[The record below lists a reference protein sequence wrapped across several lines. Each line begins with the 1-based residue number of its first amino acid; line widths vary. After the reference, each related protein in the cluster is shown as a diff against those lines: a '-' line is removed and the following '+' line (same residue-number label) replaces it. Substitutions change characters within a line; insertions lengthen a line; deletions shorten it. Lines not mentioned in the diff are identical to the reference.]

1 MKILV
6 TGASGLLGSKVAEL
20 AFSEGYEVYSAYNQ
34 HTTDYGSPVKMDLTD
49 LDACRRIFENVR
61 PEAVVH
67 SAALTNVDLCEVEK
81 ETAWR
86 INVYGTELIA
96 RLCEEFNCFMVFIST
111 DYVFNG
117 EKGLYS
123 EEDQPDPINY
133 YGYTK
138 LKAEEAVRDA
148 LNDYCIVRTSVIFG
162 SKPAAGKIN
171 FALWVLESLKQRR
184 RINVVV
190 DQINSPTLNTNLAE
204 AILEILDGKLSGLYH
219 ISGATPISRYGF
231 ACLLAEEFKLEKEL
245 ILPTT
250 SDKINWVA
258 KRPKNASLNVAKAQR
273 SLKKKPLD
281 IHGAIKMLKKELKNQ
296 EGMYGKDKEAP

>member
-20 AFSEGYEVYSAYNQ
+20 ALNKGYEVYSAYNQ
-34 HTTDYGSPVKMDLTD
+34 HPTHHGSPIKMDLMD
-49 LDACRRIFENVR
+49 LDSFRRVFENIR

-67 SAALTNVDLCEVEK
+67 SAALTNVDLCEIEK
-81 ETAWR
+81 DTAWR
-86 INVYGTELIA
+86 INVYGTEFVA
-96 RLCEEFNCFMVFIST
+96 RLCKEFNCFMVFIST

-117 EKGLYS
+117 ERGLYS

-138 LKAEEAVRDA
+138 LKAEEIVKNI

-162 SKPAAGKIN
+162 SRPAAGKIN
-171 FALWVLESLKQRR
+171 FALWVLKSLKQKKK
-184 RINVVV
+184 IDVVI

-204 AILEILDGKLSGLYH
+204 AIVEILDRKLSGLYH
-219 ISGATPISRYGF
+219 ISGATSISRYDF

-245 ILPTT
+245 IQPTT
-250 SDKINWVA
+250 SDKINWIA

-273 SLKKKPLD
+273 NLKKKPLG
-281 IHGAIKMLKKELKNQ
+281 IHDAIRILKEELKNW
-296 EGMYGKDKEAP
+296 EGMG

>member
-20 AFSEGYEVYSAYNQ
+20 AFSEGHEVYSAFNQ
-34 HTTDYGSPVKMDLTD
+34 HTINYGYPVKMDLTD
-49 LDACRRIFENVR
+49 LDSCRRVFENAR

-96 RLCEEFNCFMVFIST
+96 RLCKEFNCFMVFIST
-111 DYVFNG
+111 DYVFSG

-123 EEDQPDPINY
+123 EVDQPDPINY

-138 LKAEEAVRDA
+138 LKAEEAVRSI
-148 LNDYCIVRTSVIFG
+148 LNGYCIVRTSVIFG

-171 FALWVLESLKQRR
+171 FALWVLESLKQKRK
-184 RINVVV
+184 INVVI
-190 DQINSPTLNTNLAE
+190 DQINSPTLNTSLAE
-204 AILEILDGKLSGLYH
+204 AILEILDRKLMGLYH
-219 ISGATPISRYGF
+219 IAGATPISRYDF
-231 ACLLAEEFKLEKEL
+231 ACLLAEEFKLEREL
-245 ILPTT
+245 IQPTT

-258 KRPKNASLNVAKAQR
+258 KRPKNASLNVAKAT
-273 SLKKKPLD
+273 
-281 IHGAIKMLKKELKNQ
+281 
-296 EGMYGKDKEAP
+296 

>member
-20 AFSEGYEVYSAYNQ
+20 AFSEGHEVYSAFNQ
-34 HTTDYGSPVKMDLTD
+34 HTINYGYPVKMDLTD
-49 LDACRRIFENVR
+49 LDSCRRVFENAR

-96 RLCEEFNCFMVFIST
+96 RLCKEFNCFMVFIST

-138 LKAEEAVRDA
+138 LKAEEAVRSI

-171 FALWVLESLKQRR
+171 FALWVLESLKQKRK
-184 RINVVV
+184 INVVI

-204 AILEILDGKLSGLYH
+204 AILEILDRKLMGLYH
-219 ISGATPISRYGF
+219 IAGATPISRYDF
-231 ACLLAEEFKLEKEL
+231 ACLLAEEFKLEREL
-245 ILPTT
+245 IQPTT

-281 IHGAIKMLKKELKNQ
+281 IRDAIRILREELKNR
-296 EGMYGKDKEAP
+296 EAM

>member
-20 AFSEGYEVYSAYNQ
+20 ALSEGYEVYSAYNQ
-34 HTTDYGSPVKMDLTD
+34 HPIYYGSPIKVDLTD
-49 LDACRRIFENVR
+49 LDSCRRVFENVR

-86 INVYGTELIA
+86 INVHGTELVA
-96 RLCEEFNCFMVFIST
+96 RLCKEFNCFMVFVST

-117 EKGLYS
+117 ERGLYS
-123 EEDQPDPINY
+123 EEDQPDPINH

-138 LKAEEAVRDA
+138 LKAEEVVRST
-148 LNDYCIVRTSVIFG
+148 LNNYCIVRTSVIFG

-171 FALWVLESLKQRR
+171 FALWVLENLKQKRK
-184 RINVVV
+184 INVVV

-204 AILEILDGKLSGLYH
+204 AILEILDSKLSGLYH
-219 ISGATPISRYGF
+219 VSGATPISRYDF
-231 ACLLAEEFKLEKEL
+231 ACLLAEEFRLEKGL
-245 ILPTT
+245 IQPTT

-258 KRPKNASLNVAKAQR
+258 KRPRNASLNVEKAQR

-281 IHGAIKMLKKELKNQ
+281 IHDAIKMLGEELKSQ
-296 EGMYGKDKEAP
+296 EGVEWGR

>member
-34 HTTDYGSPVKMDLTD
+34 HTINYGSPVRMDLTD
-49 LDACRRIFENVR
+49 LDFCRRVFENVR

-96 RLCEEFNCFMVFIST
+96 RLCKEFNCFMVFIST

-123 EEDQPDPINY
+123 EGDQPDPINY

-138 LKAEEAVRDA
+138 LKAEEAVRSI
-148 LNDYCIVRTSVIFG
+148 LNDYCIIRTSVVFG

-171 FALWVLESLKQRR
+171 FALWVLESLKQKR
-184 RINVVV
+184 RINVVM

-204 AILEILDGKLSGLYH
+204 AILEILDRKLTGLYH
-219 ISGATPISRYGF
+219 IAGATPISRYDF

-245 ILPTT
+245 IQPIT

-281 IHGAIKMLKKELKNQ
+281 IRDAIRILREELKNQ
-296 EGMYGKDKEAP
+296 EAM

>member
-20 AFSEGYEVYSAYNQ
+20 AFSEGHEVYSAFNQ
-34 HTTDYGSPVKMDLTD
+34 HTINHGSPVRMDLTD
-49 LDACRRIFENVR
+49 LDSCRRVFENIR

-96 RLCEEFNCFMVFIST
+96 RLCKEFNCFMVFIST

-117 EKGLYS
+117 ERGLYS

-138 LKAEEAVRDA
+138 LKAEEAVRSI

-171 FALWVLESLKQRR
+171 FALWILESLKQKR

-204 AILEILDGKLSGLYH
+204 AILEILDRKLMGLYH
-219 ISGATPISRYGF
+219 IAGATPISRYDF
-231 ACLLAEEFKLEKEL
+231 ACLLAEEFKLEREL
-245 ILPTT
+245 IQPTT
-250 SDKINWVA
+250 SDKINWIA

-273 SLKKKPLD
+273 NLKKKPLD
-281 IHGAIKMLKKELKNQ
+281 IRDAIRILREELKNQ
-296 EGMYGKDKEAP
+296 KAM

>member
-20 AFSEGYEVYSAYNQ
+20 AFSEGYEAYSAYNQ
-34 HTTDYGSPVKMDLTD
+34 HTINYGSPVKMNLTD
-49 LDACRRIFENVR
+49 LDSCRRVFENVR

-96 RLCEEFNCFMVFIST
+96 RLCEELNCFMVFIST

-123 EEDQPDPINY
+123 EKDRPDPINY

-138 LKAEEAVRDA
+138 LRAEEVVRSI
-148 LNDYCIVRTSVIFG
+148 LNDYCIVRASVIFG

-171 FALWVLESLKQRR
+171 FALWVLESLKQER

-190 DQINSPTLNTNLAE
+190 DQINSPTLNTSLAE
-204 AILEILDGKLSGLYH
+204 AILEILDKRLTGLYH
-219 ISGATPISRYGF
+219 IAGATPISRYDF
-231 ACLLAEEFKLEKEL
+231 ARLLAEEFKLEKEL
-245 ILPTT
+245 IQPTT

-273 SLKKKPLD
+273 SLKKKPLSIRD
-281 IHGAIKMLKKELKNQ
+281 AIRILREELKNW
-296 EGMYGKDKEAP
+296 EAM

>member
-34 HTTDYGSPVKMDLTD
+34 HTINYGSPVKMDLTD
-49 LDACRRIFENVR
+49 LDSCRRVFENAR

-67 SAALTNVDLCEVEK
+67 SAALTYVDLCEVEK
-81 ETAWR
+81 EKAWR

-96 RLCEEFNCFMVFIST
+96 RLCKEFNCFMVFIST

-138 LKAEEAVRDA
+138 LKAEEAVRSI

-171 FALWVLESLKQRR
+171 FALWVLESLKQKR
-184 RINVVV
+184 RINVVI

-204 AILEILDGKLSGLYH
+204 AMLEILDRKLMGLYH
-219 ISGATPISRYGF
+219 IAGATPISRYDF

-245 ILPTT
+245 IQPTT

-258 KRPKNASLNVAKAQR
+258 KRPKNASLNVAKTQR
-273 SLKKKPLD
+273 SLKKKPLNIRD
-281 IHGAIKMLKKELKNQ
+281 AIRILREELKN
-296 EGMYGKDKEAP
+296 

>member
-20 AFSEGYEVYSAYNQ
+20 AFDEEYEVYSAYNQ
-34 HTTDYGSPVKMDLTD
+34 HTINYGSPVRMDLTD
-49 LDACRRIFENVR
+49 LDSCRRVFENVR

-96 RLCEEFNCFMVFIST
+96 RLCKEFNCFMVFIST

-138 LKAEEAVRDA
+138 LKAEEAVRSI

-171 FALWVLESLKQRR
+171 FALWVLESLKQKRK
-184 RINVVV
+184 INVVI

-204 AILEILDGKLSGLYH
+204 AILEILDRKLMGLYH
-219 ISGATPISRYGF
+219 IAGATPISRYDF
-231 ACLLAEEFKLEKEL
+231 ACLLAEEFKLEREL
-245 ILPTT
+245 IQPTT

-281 IHGAIKMLKKELKNQ
+281 IRDAIRILREELKNR
-296 EGMYGKDKEAP
+296 EAM

>member
-34 HTTDYGSPVKMDLTD
+34 HTINYGSPVRMDLTD
-49 LDACRRIFENVR
+49 LDSCRRVFENVR

-86 INVYGTELIA
+86 INLHGTELIA
-96 RLCEEFNCFMVFIST
+96 RLCKEFNCFMVFIST

-138 LKAEEAVRDA
+138 LKAEEAVRSI

-171 FALWVLESLKQRR
+171 FALWVLESLKQKR

-204 AILEILDGKLSGLYH
+204 VILEILDRKLMGLYH
-219 ISGATPISRYGF
+219 IAGATPISRYDF
-231 ACLLAEEFKLEKEL
+231 ACLLAEELKLEREL
-245 ILPTT
+245 IQPTT
-250 SDKINWVA
+250 SDKINWIA

-281 IHGAIKMLKKELKNQ
+281 IRDAIRILREELKNQ
-296 EGMYGKDKEAP
+296 KAT

>member
-20 AFSEGYEVYSAYNQ
+20 TFSEGHEVYSAFNQ
-34 HTTDYGSPVKMDLTD
+34 HTINHGSPVRMDLTD
-49 LDACRRIFENVR
+49 LDSCRRVFENIR

-96 RLCEEFNCFMVFIST
+96 RLCKEFNCFMVFIST

-117 EKGLYS
+117 ERGLYS

-138 LKAEEAVRDA
+138 LKAEEAVRSI

-171 FALWVLESLKQRR
+171 FALWILESLKQKR

-204 AILEILDGKLSGLYH
+204 AILEILDRKLMGLYH
-219 ISGATPISRYGF
+219 IAGATPISRYDF
-231 ACLLAEEFKLEKEL
+231 ACLLAEEFKLEREL
-245 ILPTT
+245 IQPTT
-250 SDKINWVA
+250 SDKINWIA

-273 SLKKKPLD
+273 NLKKKPLD
-281 IHGAIKMLKKELKNQ
+281 IRDAIRILREELKNQ
-296 EGMYGKDKEAP
+296 KAM

>member
-20 AFSEGYEVYSAYNQ
+20 TFSEGHDVYSAFNK
-34 HTTDYGSPVKMDLTD
+34 HTINHGSPVRMDLTD
-49 LDACRRIFENVR
+49 LDSCRRVFENIR

-96 RLCEEFNCFMVFIST
+96 RLCKEFNCFMVFIST

-138 LKAEEAVRDA
+138 LKAEEAVRSI

-171 FALWVLESLKQRR
+171 FALWILESLKQKR

-204 AILEILDGKLSGLYH
+204 AILEILDRKLMGLYH
-219 ISGATPISRYGF
+219 IAGATPISRYDF
-231 ACLLAEEFKLEKEL
+231 ACLLAEEFKLEREL
-245 ILPTT
+245 IQPTT
-250 SDKINWVA
+250 SDKINWIA

-273 SLKKKPLD
+273 NLKKKPLD
-281 IHGAIKMLKKELKNQ
+281 IRDAIRILREELKNQ
-296 EGMYGKDKEAP
+296 KAM

>member
-20 AFSEGYEVYSAYNQ
+20 AFSEGHEVYSAFNQ
-34 HTTDYGSPVKMDLTD
+34 HTINYGYPVKMDLTD
-49 LDACRRIFENVR
+49 LDSCRRVFENAR

-96 RLCEEFNCFMVFIST
+96 RLCKEFNCFMVFIST
-111 DYVFNG
+111 DYVFSG

-123 EEDQPDPINY
+123 EVDQPDPINY

-138 LKAEEAVRDA
+138 LKAEEAVRSI
-148 LNDYCIVRTSVIFG
+148 LNGYCIVRTSVIFG

-171 FALWVLESLKQRR
+171 FALWVLESLKQKRK
-184 RINVVV
+184 INVVI
-190 DQINSPTLNTNLAE
+190 DQINSPTLNTSLAE
-204 AILEILDGKLSGLYH
+204 AILEILDRKLMGLYH
-219 ISGATPISRYGF
+219 IAGATPISRYDF
-231 ACLLAEEFKLEKEL
+231 ACLLAEEFKLEREL
-245 ILPTT
+245 IQPTT

-281 IHGAIKMLKKELKNQ
+281 IRDAIRILREELKNQ
-296 EGMYGKDKEAP
+296 EVM

>member
-6 TGASGLLGSKVAEL
+6 TGASGLLGSRVAEL
-20 AFSEGYEVYSAYNQ
+20 ALSEGHEVYSAFNQ
-34 HTTDYGSPVKMDLTD
+34 HTINHGYPVRMDLTD
-49 LDACRRIFENVR
+49 LDSCRRVFENVR
-61 PEAVVH
+61 PEAVIH

-96 RLCEEFNCFMVFIST
+96 RLCKEFNCFMVFIST

-117 EKGLYS
+117 ERGLYS

-138 LKAEEAVRDA
+138 LKAEEAVRGI

-171 FALWVLESLKQRR
+171 FALWILESLKQKR

-204 AILEILDGKLSGLYH
+204 AILEILDRKLMGLYH
-219 ISGATPISRYGF
+219 IAGATPISRYDF
-231 ACLLAEEFKLEKEL
+231 ACLLAEEFKLEREL
-245 ILPTT
+245 IQPTT
-250 SDKINWVA
+250 SDKINWIA
-258 KRPKNASLNVAKAQR
+258 KRPKNASLNVAKAKR

-281 IHGAIKMLKKELKNQ
+281 IRDAIRILREELKNQ
-296 EGMYGKDKEAP
+296 KAM

>member
-20 AFSEGYEVYSAYNQ
+20 TFSEGHEVYSAFNQ
-34 HTTDYGSPVKMDLTD
+34 HTINHGSPVRMDLTD
-49 LDACRRIFENVR
+49 LDSCRRVFENIR

-96 RLCEEFNCFMVFIST
+96 RLCKEFNCFMVFIST

-138 LKAEEAVRDA
+138 LKAEEAVRSI

-171 FALWVLESLKQRR
+171 FALWILESLKQKR

-204 AILEILDGKLSGLYH
+204 AILEILDRKLMGLYH
-219 ISGATPISRYGF
+219 IAGATPISRYDF
-231 ACLLAEEFKLEKEL
+231 ACLLAEEFKLEREL
-245 ILPTT
+245 IQPTT
-250 SDKINWVA
+250 SDKINWIA

-273 SLKKKPLD
+273 NLKKKPLD
-281 IHGAIKMLKKELKNQ
+281 IRDAIRILREELKNQ
-296 EGMYGKDKEAP
+296 KAM

>member
-20 AFSEGYEVYSAYNQ
+20 ALIEGHDVYSAYNQ
-34 HTTDYGSPVKMDLTD
+34 HLTHYGSPVKMDLTD
-49 LDACRRIFENVR
+49 LNSCRRVFENVR

-81 ETAWR
+81 EEAWR
-86 INVYGTELIA
+86 INVYGTELVA
-96 RLCEEFNCFMVFIST
+96 RLCNEFNCFMVFIST

-117 EKGLYS
+117 ERGFYS
-123 EEDQPDPINY
+123 EEDKPDPINY

-138 LKAEEAVRDA
+138 LKAEEIVRNI

-162 SKPAAGKIN
+162 SRPAAGKIN
-171 FALWVLESLKQRR
+171 FALWVLESLRQKR
-184 RINVVV
+184 RISVVV

-204 AILEILDGKLSGLYH
+204 AILEILNDKLLGLYH
-219 ISGATPISRYGF
+219 ISGTTPISRYDF

-245 ILPTT
+245 IQQTT

-258 KRPKNASLNVAKAQR
+258 KRPRNTSLNVTKAQR
-273 SLKKKPLD
+273 NLKKKPLD
-281 IHGAIKMLKKELKNQ
+281 IYDAIKMLKKELKNQ
-296 EGMYGKDKEAP
+296 ESVE

>member
-20 AFSEGYEVYSAYNQ
+20 AFSEGHEVYSAFNQ
-34 HTTDYGSPVKMDLTD
+34 HTINYGYPVKMDLTD
-49 LDACRRIFENVR
+49 LDSCRRVFENAR

-96 RLCEEFNCFMVFIST
+96 RLCKEFNCFMVFIST
-111 DYVFNG
+111 DYVFSG

-123 EEDQPDPINY
+123 EVDQPDPINY

-138 LKAEEAVRDA
+138 LKAEEAVRSI
-148 LNDYCIVRTSVIFG
+148 LNGYCIVRTSVIFG

-171 FALWVLESLKQRR
+171 FALWVLESLKQKRK
-184 RINVVV
+184 INVVI
-190 DQINSPTLNTNLAE
+190 DQINSPTLNTSLAE
-204 AILEILDGKLSGLYH
+204 AILEILDRKLMGLYH
-219 ISGATPISRYGF
+219 IAGATPISRYDF
-231 ACLLAEEFKLEKEL
+231 ACLLAEEFKLEREL
-245 ILPTT
+245 IQPTT

-281 IHGAIKMLKKELKNQ
+281 IRDAIRILREELKNR
-296 EGMYGKDKEAP
+296 EAM